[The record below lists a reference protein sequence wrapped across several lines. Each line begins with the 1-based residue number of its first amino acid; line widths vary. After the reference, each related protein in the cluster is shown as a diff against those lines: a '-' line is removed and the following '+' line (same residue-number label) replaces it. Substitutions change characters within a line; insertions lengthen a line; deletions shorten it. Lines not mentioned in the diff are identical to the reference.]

1 MPVVERIHC
10 CEDDD
15 TVITRDLFKELI
27 VKNTNDFLIFK
38 FSATWCGPC
47 EKLAPIFDNHINS
60 VETNPKI
67 TDKKIRVYH
76 VDVDDCFD
84 LYAFL
89 KSKKRVSGI
98 PSLFFYFPRNDRD
111 IDHYYIPDASTS
123 GIDEPFMKQ
132 MFSEIINRL

>member
-1 MPVVERIHC
+1 MSPVERIHC

-15 TVITRDLFKELI
+15 TVITRESFKSI
-27 VKNTNDFLIFK
+27 IASNTHDFLIFK

-47 EKLAPIFDNHINS
+47 EKLAPIL
-60 VETNPKI
+60 
-67 TDKKIRVYH
+67 DKYISQIESNTKHSTKTLKVYH

-84 LYAFL
+84 IYAFL

-98 PSLFFYFPRNDRD
+98 PSLFFYFPREDRD

-123 GIDEPFMKQ
+123 GIDEPFMQK
-132 MFSEIINRL
+132 MFDEISKRL